1 MLLVAAV
8 LLAASP
14 TDLALLSK
22 PVDGSTL
29 EVRWQPLDQAVPSE
43 PFARLEAAVDETFH
57 GAVLPGGAVAVVHV
71 KARAADLSFAA
82 VLTVV
87 SPGAPERRL
96 ATQVVLASRPIVMGQ
111 RLFVQRGTAGPPT
124 ADGTLRVDALELT
137 EVDVS
142 TGRLRTVFSTR
153 GFWTHVGGTFGR
165 ELIVYVSEPRGARL
179 IALHVDTLAVRTLVP
194 SLAPLAHDFAV
205 DLASKAVF
213 FSIADPGVER
223 WFVERVDLLSGARSR
238 IAEGDVVA
246 LLPTVLPGGVAFSP
260 GPGRGLSFIGKDT
273 VALAPRGPG
282 LERVSFVVE
291 GLAVGLHEDP
301 GALPRPFVVRLRDGA
316 ERLVAWP
323 EGVIVEPA
331 GVRR

>member
-1 MLLVAAV
+1 
-8 LLAASP
+8 
-14 TDLALLSK
+14 
-22 PVDGSTL
+22 
-29 EVRWQPLDQAVPSE
+29 
-43 PFARLEAAVDETFH
+43 
-57 GAVLPGGAVAVVHV
+57 V

-87 SPGAPERRL
+87 SPGAPQRL
-96 ATQVVLASRPIVMGQ
+96 LASQVVLASRPVVMGQ

-124 ADGTLRVDALELT
+124 TDGTVRVDALELT
-137 EVDVS
+137 EVDVGS
-142 TGRLRTVFSTR
+142 GRLRTVFSTR
-153 GFWTHVGGTFGR
+153 GFWTHVAGTFGR

-179 IALHVDTLAVRTLVP
+179 VAVHVETLAVRTLLA

-205 DLASKAVF
+205 DPASKAVF

-273 VALAPRGPG
+273 LALAPRGPG
-282 LERVSFVVE
+282 FERVHFVVE

-301 GALPRPFVVRLRDGA
+301 GALPRPFAVRLRDGA

-323 EGVIVEPA
+323 EGVIVEPVGA
-331 GVRR
+331 RR

>member
-1 MLLVAAV
+1 
-8 LLAASP
+8 
-14 TDLALLSK
+14 
-22 PVDGSTL
+22 
-29 EVRWQPLDQAVPSE
+29 
-43 PFARLEAAVDETFH
+43 
-57 GAVLPGGAVAVVHV
+57 
-71 KARAADLSFAA
+71 
-82 VLTVV
+82 
-87 SPGAPERRL
+87 
-96 ATQVVLASRPIVMGQ
+96 MGQ

-124 ADGTLRVDALELT
+124 TDGTVRVDALELT

-153 GFWTHVGGTFGR
+153 GFWTHVAGTFGR

-179 IALHVDTLAVRTLVP
+179 IAVHVDTLAVRTLLA

-205 DLASKAVF
+205 DPASKAVF

-246 LLPTVLPGGVAFSP
+246 LLPTVLPSGVAWAP

-273 VALAPRGPG
+273 LALAPRGPG
-282 LERVSFVVE
+282 FERVHFVVE
-291 GLAVGLHEDP
+291 GVAVGLHEDP
-301 GALPRPFVVRLRDGA
+301 GALPRPFAVRLRDGA

-323 EGVIVEPA
+323 EGVIVEPVGA
-331 GVRR
+331 RR